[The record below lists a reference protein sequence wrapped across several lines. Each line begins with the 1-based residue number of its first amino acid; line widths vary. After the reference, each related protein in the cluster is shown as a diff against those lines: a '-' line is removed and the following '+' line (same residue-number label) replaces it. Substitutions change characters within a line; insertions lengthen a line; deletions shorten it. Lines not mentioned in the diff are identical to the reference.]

1 MARQGSRSTSFDVAA
16 LAGVSQASVSRAFNT
31 GASIT
36 EETRQRVLDA
46 ARKLNYV
53 PNSIASSLT
62 TKRTNIVALIVGN
75 LGNPFYVH
83 VLHRFSQR
91 LQAQGRQ
98 VLTFTVDPGA
108 ESDEAILH
116 LLKYQVDG
124 VVLAAAQLST
134 RMTSICHERGIP
146 IVLFNRYIPGSDA
159 SGVRCD
165 NAAGGRLI
173 AEAFLKAGAK
183 SFAMITGDPKGTT
196 SQDRVRGF
204 VERLLEDGIK
214 RSDLLEI
221 PGLSS
226 YEGAAEATYATFVE
240 NKAPLPDALFG
251 INDIMAMGAIDTLR
265 HRMGVRVPEDLMVA
279 GFDDIPEG
287 ARLPYQLTTV
297 QQPIE
302 RMVDESLE
310 ILHLDDPSRPIER
323 GIDRPIAGKL
333 IMRGTIKATSRA
345 PAKSKPAK

>member
-1 MARQGSRSTSFDVAA
+1 MTRPGSRSTSFDVAA
-16 LAGVSQASVSRAFNT
+16 LAGVSQASVSRAFNP
-31 GASIT
+31 GSSIA
-36 EETRQRVLDA
+36 EPTREKILAA

-98 VLTFTVDPGA
+98 VLTFTVDPGT

-173 AEAFLKAGAK
+173 AEAFLEAGAR

-204 VERLLEDGIK
+204 VERLLEEGI
-214 RSDLLEI
+214 RRADLIEVS
-221 PGLSS
+221 GQSS
-226 YEGAAEATYATFVE
+226 YEGAAEATYALFGKG
-240 NKAPLPDALFG
+240 NLALPDALFG

-265 HRMGVRVPEDLMVA
+265 HRLGVRVPEDLMVA

-287 ARLPYQLTTV
+287 RRLPYQLSTV
-297 QQPIE
+297 RQPIE
-302 RMVDESLE
+302 EMIEETLD

-323 GIDRPIAGKL
+323 GIDRPIAGEF
-333 IMRGTIKATSRA
+333 IARGTIRPRA
-345 PAKSKPAK
+345 EPRG